1 MPIRFLY
8 DIFFHLTLSDCKP
21 GAMNDDS
28 SQKILY
34 AYSHYKSQ
42 FEKLVTLFNENLY
55 SQQVYAEKKTH

>member
-1 MPIRFLY
+1 
-8 DIFFHLTLSDCKP
+8 
-21 GAMNDDS
+21 MNDDS

-42 FEKLVTLFNENLY
+42 FEKPVTLLNENLY